1 MVNINK
7 IKNLAKEKGLKIKYI
22 CDQLGLSDTYLSNVK
37 NGKDRMTDE
46 RLAIIADILNTTPEY
61 LRDETDQKEKP
72 IEIDG
77 FEEKRLPDI
86 LYRYDELSDDQ
97 QREVLAFMEFK
108 LAQQKEKPDDY
119 IGQIAAFGSG
129 PADKPYNEKASRD
142 LARIAKSKRKKEQK
156 D

>member
-72 IEIDG
+72 AENDRLEENTILLAMRDG
-77 FEEKRLPDI
+77 GVK
-86 LYRYDELSDDQ
+86 
-97 QREVLAFMEFK
+97 
-108 LAQQKEKPDDY
+108 
-119 IGQIAAFGSG
+119 
-129 PADKPYNEKASRD
+129 
-142 LARIAKSKRKKEQK
+142 KRKLTSEQMELIEK
-156 D
+156 MIEQMPQADDDL